1 MFGCKICGAGVW
13 FETDVNYTR
22 EDATKGVLMHTVPLI
37 VLALQPGAPMT
48 VQKAESLLRSCVS
61 QGVLYWVVCCECN
74 PPPPAVHIA
83 DDMSKRA
90 YDRALHTLGLP
101 EYQHAVAAIG
111 LHSHSVRLHHGLEV
125 RKASLALIERDAMD
139 KPFLL
144 DMSGNSPATHARLVA
159 EGLRNWRKHKGAVL
173 RGTSVADELALA
185 RWRKT
190 A

>member
-1 MFGCKICGAGVW
+1 
-13 FETDVNYTR
+13 
-22 EDATKGVLMHTVPLI
+22 MHTVPLI

-74 PPPPAVHIA
+74 PPPPTGYTA

-125 RKASLALIERDAMD
+125 RKASLALIERDTVD
-139 KPFLL
+139 KPGL
-144 DMSGNSPATHARLVA
+144 MSFSS
-159 EGLRNWRKHKGAVL
+159 W
-173 RGTSVADELALA
+173 SF
-185 RWRKT
+185 
-190 A
+190 